1 MQAELSPKSVVEP
14 AQGLAKERRAAQ
26 AEAAN
31 VVFKPDRFYEALI
44 ALRGRDAEAFSRLGT
59 VTLAMLRDYEFA
71 RNGAPAEPPER
82 ITRERRE
89 TARVYAY
96 LPAKWEGRSGAHDAT
111 ISDLS
116 TDGCFVLTSGE
127 TSPTEHV
134 KISVLLPKSGWVNLC
149 GKVTNYFE
157 EIGFG
162 ACFVQLT
169 REGGR
174 LPIEA
179 LREL

>member
-1 MQAELSPKSVVEP
+1 M
-14 AQGLAKERRAAQ
+14 GNAAFQ
-26 AEAAN
+26 
-31 VVFKPDRFYEALI
+31 PDRFYEALM
-44 ALRGRDAEAFSRLGT
+44 ALRGGDAEAFARLGK
-59 VTLAMLRDYEFA
+59 VTLAMLKSYELGIS
-71 RNGAPAEPPER
+71 GAPAELPEH
-82 ITRERRE
+82 TTPERRE
-89 TARVYAY
+89 AARVYAY

-116 TDGCFVLTSGE
+116 TDGCFALTSGI

-134 KISVLLPKSGWVNLC
+134 KISVLLPKYGWINLC

-162 ACFVQLT
+162 ARFVQLT
-169 REGGR
+169 RGGGR
-174 LPIEA
+174 LPAEA